1 MTSPGLVPV
10 AALNHMAKLV
20 ERGMT
25 TEVSILRNEP
35 VARGDDDPRKVWV
48 ELQTTKGWLWEPPEM
63 PTGGDIGGVVG
74 TANAHLLRLPRG
86 TDCRTGDRI
95 GVEGDL
101 YEVLDDN
108 SSDTYQTYLRL
119 SLRRVE

>member
-1 MTSPGLVPV
+1 MPGLVPT
-10 AALNHMAKLV
+10 AALEHMAKLV

-25 TEVSILRNEP
+25 TPVSILRNTP
-35 VARGDDDPRKVWV
+35 VARGDHDSQNVWA
-48 ELQTTKGWLWEPPEM
+48 EIEDTMGWLWEPPEM
-63 PTGGDIGGVVG
+63 PTGGDVGGVIG

-86 TDCRTGDRI
+86 TDCRVGDRI

-119 SLRRVE
+119 ALRRVE